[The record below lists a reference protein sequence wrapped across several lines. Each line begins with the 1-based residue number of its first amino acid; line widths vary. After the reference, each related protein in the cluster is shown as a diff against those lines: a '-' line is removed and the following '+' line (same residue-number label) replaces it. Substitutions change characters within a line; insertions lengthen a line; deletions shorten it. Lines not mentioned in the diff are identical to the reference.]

1 MDISPVRVEYYETD
15 SGRCPFEEW
24 MGSLAEHVQ
33 QAVDKRL
40 NRLRLG
46 LFGDSKYLGEGVH
59 ELRFH
64 FGPGYRVYY
73 GLKDRTLVLL
83 LEAGTKRSQPA
94 DIELAK
100 YFWRD
105 YLRRIKQ

>member
-1 MDISPVRVEYYETD
+1 MDISPVRLEYYVTG

-24 MGSLAEHVQ
+24 MDSLTDHVR

-64 FGPGYRVYY
+64 FGPGYRAYFGVR
-73 GLKDRTLVLL
+73 DRTLVLI
-83 LEAGTKRSQPA
+83 LEAGDKKTQAA
-94 DIELAK
+94 DIELAR

-105 YLRRIKQ
+105 YLRRIR